1 MIVIATINARH
12 GVGLYVL
19 YKESGQ
25 FHHQYILTMRLD
37 SKKPSKKK
45 YELPYPVD
53 LTEKDVRF
61 DP

>member
-25 FHHQYILTMRLD
+25 FHHQYILTMRLHR
-37 SKKPSKKK
+37 KKPSMSK
-45 YELPYPVD
+45 YEVPYPVN
-53 LTEKDVRF
+53 L
-61 DP
+61 